1 MPVYDAGGWNEP
13 IIGNFGWAV
22 VSLSFFAGAFNVEIF
37 RAGIEAVPT
46 ATKEAAESL
55 GYTRLKSYMYIV
67 LPLAFRVSLPALNN
81 NLVNLVKTTTLAYV
95 IAVPE
100 MMYTVSVV
108 LCLRGPGRCFGR
120 RHGSLGETH
129 EDPGLWAMKTFVNK
143 RPPIPGI
150 ATGSTT
156 DLPVLLPTA
165 GRLAQRAQRDRLE
178 GTWRLELKLW
188 HGVLLVILFLLFAG
202 IAEAQSQAE
211 PDKGPLAT
219 LFRWIP
225 VLLWKNGNGF
235 VLNLTISFLA
245 MAIGTVAGMA
255 LGLAQVSLL
264 APVRTGS
271 WFTTQF
277 FRNSPW
283 LVLLFCI
290 MLLFPFEIVLGSTVY
305 KVPDWT
311 KATIGFSLPVMANL
325 SEVVRG
331 AVQSIPTGQWESADL
346 SA

>member
-1 MPVYDAGGWNEP
+1 
-13 IIGNFGWAV
+13 
-22 VSLSFFAGAFNVEIF
+22 
-37 RAGIEAVPT
+37 
-46 ATKEAAESL
+46 
-55 GYTRLKSYMYIV
+55 
-67 LPLAFRVSLPALNN
+67 
-81 NLVNLVKTTTLAYV
+81 
-95 IAVPE
+95 
-100 MMYTVSVV
+100 
-108 LCLRGPGRCFGR
+108 
-120 RHGSLGETH
+120 
-129 EDPGLWAMKTFVNK
+129 MKTFVNK

-165 GRLAQRAQRDRLE
+165 GRLAQRARRDRLE

-235 VLNLTISFLA
+235 VLNLTISFFA

-290 MLLFPFEIVLGSTVY
+290 MLLFPFEIELGSTVF
-305 KVPDWT
+305 KIPDWT

-325 SEVVRG
+325 SEIVRG
-331 AVQSIPTGQWESADL
+331 AVQSIPTGQWESAESLAFTRRQTMWMIILPQCFKRMIPPWMNWYAILTMATPLCSIMGVEESVRLAQDAMTAEDSRTEL
-346 SA
+346 LGPFYVFLLIVFFIYCYPIARLTIALEKKYTVNI

>member
-1 MPVYDAGGWNEP
+1 
-13 IIGNFGWAV
+13 
-22 VSLSFFAGAFNVEIF
+22 
-37 RAGIEAVPT
+37 
-46 ATKEAAESL
+46 
-55 GYTRLKSYMYIV
+55 
-67 LPLAFRVSLPALNN
+67 
-81 NLVNLVKTTTLAYV
+81 
-95 IAVPE
+95 
-100 MMYTVSVV
+100 
-108 LCLRGPGRCFGR
+108 
-120 RHGSLGETH
+120 
-129 EDPGLWAMKTFVNK
+129 MKTFVNK

-150 ATGSTT
+150 ATASTT

-165 GRLAQRAQRDRLE
+165 GWLAQRAQRDRLE

-264 APVRTGS
+264 APVRAGS

-290 MLLFPFEIVLGSTVY
+290 MLLLPFEIELGSTVF
-305 KVPDWT
+305 KIPDWT

-331 AVQSIPTGQWESADL
+331 AVQSIPTGQWESAESLAFTRRQTMWMIILPQCFRRMIPPWMNWYAILTMATPLCSIMGVEESVRLAQDAMTAEDSRTEL
-346 SA
+346 LGPFYVFLLIVFFIYCYPIARWTIALEKKYAVKI